1 MVPVLKYAGETVLV
15 MGMGKSGLSAA
26 RALKAS
32 AADVLVWDDDSDRR
46 QIAEKEGFKAQDP
59 LRIDLTNV
67 SCVVWSPGIPSKHP
81 KSHAVADAARNSGVP
96 LVCDVDLLLQA
107 RSDATFLCIT
117 GTNGK
122 STTTALTAH
131 ILRRSGRHAEAGGN
145 IGTPALDLKCLNFGG
160 TYVLELSSYQLEL
173 MPSLSCEAAVL
184 LNISPDHLDRHGG
197 LNGYIKAKKR
207 IFENQITPH
216 LAIVGLDDEHSKFV
230 FANLKHDGIHQTIG
244 VSSRNLVPGGVYLD
258 GAVVIDDTEGTKR
271 PVVDLSEIHTLP
283 GLHNRQNAAAACAL
297 AIGQGIP
304 HSTIASGIRS
314 FAGLE
319 HRQEFVT
326 QIDGVSFVNDSKATN
341 VDAVEKA
348 FLCYDTIYWIAGGI
362 AKEGGIERLL
372 PLLGRVRHAFLIGE
386 AATEMADVLSTC
398 PIAYTLCNNIE
409 TAVAK
414 AGQMALSEC
423 MAGATVLL
431 SPACASFDMFANFEA
446 RGDAFRSAVLGEWP
460 PPHEA
465 TA

>member
-32 AADVLVWDDDSDRR
+32 AADVLVWDDNSERR
-46 QIAEKEGFKAQDP
+46 KLAEKEGFKAQDP
-59 LRIDLTNV
+59 LLIDLTNV

-81 KSHAVADAARNSGVP
+81 QSHAVAEAARNSGVP
-96 LVCDVDLLLQA
+96 LVCDLDLLLQA

-131 ILRRSGRHAEAGGN
+131 ILRHSGRHAEAGGN
-145 IGTPALDLKCLNFGG
+145 IGTPALDLKCLDFGG

-173 MPSLSCEAAVL
+173 MPSLGCEAAVL

-197 LNGYIKAKKR
+197 LNGYIQTKER
-207 IFENQITPH
+207 IFENQIAPH
-216 LAIVGLDDEHSKFV
+216 VAIVGLDDEHSKSV
-230 FANLKHDGIHQTIG
+230 FSDLKLRGRHQTIG
-244 VSSRNLVPGGVYLD
+244 VSSRDLVPGGIYLD
-258 GAVVIDDTEGTKR
+258 GAVIIDDTEGKKQ
-271 PVVDLSEIHTLP
+271 PVVDLSEIYTLP
-283 GLHNRQNAAAACAL
+283 GLHNWQNAAAACAL

-304 HSTIASGIRS
+304 HSTIASGMRS

-319 HRQEFVT
+319 HRQEFVA
-326 QIDGVSFVNDSKATN
+326 QIDDVSFVNDSKATN

-348 FLCYDTIYWIAGGI
+348 FLCYDPIYWIAGGL
-362 AKEGGIERLL
+362 AKEGGIEQLL
-372 PLLGRVRHAFLIGE
+372 PLFGRVRHAFLIGE
-386 AATEMADVLSTC
+386 AAAEIADVLATSSV
-398 PIAYTLCNNIE
+398 AYTLCDNIE
-409 TAVAK
+409 IAVAK
-414 AGQMALSEC
+414 AGKMALSEC
-423 MAGATVLL
+423 IAGATVLL

-446 RGDAFRSAVLGEWP
+446 RGDAFRSAVLGQWP